1 VPGTSKSRG
10 LLEEHA
16 KRINEKLDEHH
27 LSMAKLLGVTDKT
40 TADALT
46 ATPGDRQLDA
56 IP

>member
-1 VPGTSKSRG
+1 MPGTSKSRG